1 MAKKRNTKF
10 ILVGRDIDFM
20 CDRRM
25 EPLFFSSEEEAKNTA
40 VANGWYAYKLYKA
53 ERLTRKGKPF
63 YARPELV
70 ANIIFGELLSCEQV
84 EELVAKNPSSEHYKF
99 FLEKMKRSGLD
110 KAAHVLGCRLY
121 DPGDAQVVA
130 RPRKA

>member
-1 MAKKRNTKF
+1 MGKKRNTKF

-70 ANIIFGELLSCEQV
+70 ANIMFGELLSRKQV
-84 EELVAKNPSSEHYKF
+84 EELVVSCPESKHFQYFLSEHPD
-99 FLEKMKRSGLD
+99 LEN
-110 KAAHVLGCRLY
+110 AVLVCGCRLFELEE
-121 DPGDAQVVA
+121 GCKVVS
-130 RPRKA
+130 PFKG